1 MPVPALRRTSW
12 AWASGLTVTLAAT
25 ALLLGGVVAVG
36 PWDGVFLF
44 RDFVTVP
51 DPVLGA
57 NTGGGDAA
65 PRAVPLD
72 VVVAALSTLLPSGL
86 VARVLLVSPLLL
98 VGTGMTALLRRHGP
112 VATAVGAALAITN
125 PYVAE
130 RLLLG
135 QAPSLL
141 GFAMIPWVVLA
152 VRAGRPLRVRLL
164 LVLLAAA
171 PAAITP
177 VGTVMAGVTVLVVAL
192 ALPPRQST
200 TGPTVQ
206 VHAPAAPRGRVTG
219 PTVQVHSRAGRWA
232 SRVGQAV
239 ALVVPVGLL
248 SLPWLLP
255 ALAHPTAG
263 AVRDGAD
270 AFAVAADGPWGTI
283 GSVVTLGGVWAGGA
297 WPDSRANAAVLA
309 AQLVLVLGAVSAWWW
324 LRRTEHT
331 SHRPGR
337 SSPLDTR
344 LAALG
349 PDRPTRSALDLA
361 AAAYVAGVVGV
372 LLLAGPLLPL
382 WRELQQV
389 PGLALARDTHRWLGW
404 SALAVA
410 ALVALGLAHLV
421 ELSAAR
427 TVPVP
432 TPAPGPGATPAV
444 TAAAAASQAPSETRT
459 KMRAGPAKPAPKWV
473 GVWGGCA
480 VVLAL
485 GILTVPDVPARL
497 AQDARPVAVPAE
509 WTTVVDLVNE
519 GPEGAVLLLPW
530 QPFRQL
536 DRVGPVQF
544 LDPFPRALEAE
555 AIHSRT
561 LTVRRDGAVWEVGGE
576 EDPQVRALA
585 TGPSLEAEAMREAG
599 ISQVIIWR
607 QTPGASPTPG
617 QGLSVVHDG
626 SDWQVLRVGQSP

>member
-1 MPVPALRRTSW
+1 MPVPVPVPASRQTSW

-72 VVVAALSTLLPSGL
+72 AVVAALSVLLPSGL
-86 VARVLLVSPLLL
+86 VARILLVSPLLL
-98 VGTGMTALLRRHGP
+98 VGCGMTTLLRRHGP
-112 VATAVGAALAITN
+112 VATAVGAGLAITN

-141 GFAMIPWVVLA
+141 GFAMIPWLVLA
-152 VRAGRPLRVRLL
+152 VRAQRPLRVRLL

-177 VGTVMAGVTVLVVAL
+177 VGTVMAGVTVLVVAT
-192 ALPPRQST
+192 A
-200 TGPTVQ
+200 
-206 VHAPAAPRGRVTG
+206 H
-219 PTVQVHSRAGRWA
+219 VHSRTGRWA
-232 SRVGQAV
+232 GQVRQAV
-239 ALVVPVGLL
+239 ALMVPVGLL
-248 SLPWLLP
+248 SLPWLIP
-255 ALAHPTAG
+255 ALAHPSAG

-297 WPDSRANAAVLA
+297 WPDSRGNAAVLA
-309 AQLVLVLGAVSAWWW
+309 AQLVLVLGAASAWWW
-324 LRRTEHT
+324 LRRA
-331 SHRPGR
+331 HRPGR
-337 SSPLDTR
+337 PS
-344 LAALG
+344 
-349 PDRPTRSALDLA
+349 RSALDLA
-361 AAAYVAGVVGV
+361 AMAYVAGVVWV
-372 LLLAGPLLPL
+372 LLLAGPLLPV

-410 ALVALGLAHLV
+410 ALVAVGLAHLV
-421 ELSAAR
+421 EVSTAR
-427 TVPVP
+427 TVPV
-432 TPAPGPGATPAV
+432 APC
-444 TAAAAASQAPSETRT
+444 ETTT
-459 KMRAGPAKPAPKWV
+459 KMRGRPAKPLSKCGRGDVLAA
-473 GVWGGCA
+473 CA

-485 GILTVPDVPARL
+485 GTLTVPDVPARL
-497 AQDARPVAVPAE
+497 ARDAGPVAVPAE
-509 WTTVVDLVNE
+509 WTTVVDLVNA
-519 GPEGAVLLLPW
+519 GPKGAVLLLPW
-530 QPFRQL
+530 QPFRQV

-555 AIHSRT
+555 VLHSRT
-561 LTVRRDGAVWEVGGE
+561 LTVRRDGVAWEVGGE
-576 EDPQVRALA
+576 EDPKVRALA
-585 TGPSLEAEAMREAG
+585 TGTSMDAEALREAG

-617 QGLSVVHDG
+617 QGVSVVHDG
-626 SDWQVLRVGQSP
+626 REWQVLRVGQSP